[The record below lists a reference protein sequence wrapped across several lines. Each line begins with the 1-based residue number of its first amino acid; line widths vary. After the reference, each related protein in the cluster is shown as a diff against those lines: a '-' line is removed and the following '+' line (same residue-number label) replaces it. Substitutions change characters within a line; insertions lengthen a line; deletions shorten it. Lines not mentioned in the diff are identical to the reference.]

1 MDRKKPKNLF
11 TYKLLVY
18 CGKINKTSVDETKRN
33 IKNITMKLHLIKE
46 EEKKTLW
53 NMTRIVKTSS
63 DFLLKERVRKKLKI
77 INWVNLIEEI
87 FMNLIYYKTSSI
99 LWLNDS

>member
-46 EEKKTLW
+46 EEKKTL
-53 NMTRIVKTSS
+53 
-63 DFLLKERVRKKLKI
+63 
-77 INWVNLIEEI
+77 
-87 FMNLIYYKTSSI
+87 
-99 LWLNDS
+99 

>member
-1 MDRKKPKNLF
+1 MNIHSAIKFVNLSFNNWTHKETMDRKKPKNLF

-46 EEKKTLW
+46 EEKKTL
-53 NMTRIVKTSS
+53 
-63 DFLLKERVRKKLKI
+63 
-77 INWVNLIEEI
+77 
-87 FMNLIYYKTSSI
+87 
-99 LWLNDS
+99 